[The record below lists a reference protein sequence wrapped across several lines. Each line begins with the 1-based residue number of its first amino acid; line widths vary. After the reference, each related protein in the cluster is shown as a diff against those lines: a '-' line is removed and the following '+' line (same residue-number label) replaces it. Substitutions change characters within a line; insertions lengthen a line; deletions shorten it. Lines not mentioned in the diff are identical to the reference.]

1 MTDEFNDEHSAS
13 GGLLYEMR
21 QTVEALRNL
30 KLFAQ
35 SAGGESTMP
44 QIAALAE
51 DTITRLHR
59 SSAVLAGDVP
69 SLAASPEYGQY
80 HEAAIDALA
89 LVRPYVNRVRSIGR
103 FETFVADLDRIVT
116 NLQLSHQ
123 VVTGFVRAERARNR
137 RQA

>member
-13 GGLLYEMR
+13 GGLLHEMR
-21 QTVEALRNL
+21 GTVEALRNL
-30 KLFAQ
+30 KLYAQ

-51 DTITRLHR
+51 DTLTRLHG
-59 SSAVLAGDVP
+59 SSALLARDVP
-69 SLAASPEYGQY
+69 SLAVSPEYRQY
-80 HEAAIDALA
+80 REATKDALK
-89 LVRPYVNRVRSIGR
+89 LMRPYGNRVRSIGR
-103 FETFVADLDRIVT
+103 FETFVADMDRVVT

-123 VVTGFVRAERARNR
+123 VLTSFVRAELNR